1 MRVADN
7 EHTRA
12 LGIAGMKTI
21 ILEEV
26 AIHTYWCA
34 VDRTGYDNYEQYQL
48 TADDLEADLDTD
60 RDL

>member
-12 LGIAGMKTI
+12 LGIAG
-21 ILEEV
+21 
-26 AIHTYWCA
+26 HTVVIESEIA
-34 VDRTGYDNYEQYQL
+34 TGTYSCLVCDLDGGYAGPYTL
-48 TADDLEADLDTD
+48 TADDLETDLDTD